1 MSNAANKVWKLLFI
15 DSSEWMH
22 RLVRNRLSTDQLEMM
37 SAFTGADGINLTRA
51 EKPDVILLDS
61 DLSDM
66 SGIECLT
73 SLKQCSESSGIPVIY
88 ASATDEPLER
98 VNAFDR
104 GAHDFVMRPFEFL
117 ELGARINVACRMQ
130 GLIYMLAQ
138 RAQLDGLTGLWNRAY
153 FNTRLAA
160 EHAESRRYQRPTSLI
175 MTDVDRFKS
184 INDRYGHP
192 FGDTVL
198 VQFAALLAGSRVS
211 DVACRYGGEEF
222 ALILPGVSIPEA
234 HEVADRIRTNLMQLC
249 WPKQHD
255 LQVTASFGVAGSES
269 LSQSSPWE
277 ELVECADAALY
288 AAKRRGR
295 NQVVSAPGLSF
306 RATG

>member
-1 MSNAANKVWKLLFI
+1 MSTTSNKIWKLLFI

-22 RLVRNRLSTDQLEMM
+22 RLVRSRVGTDELEVL
-37 SAFTGADGINLTRA
+37 SAFSGADGIALARVA
-51 EKPDVILLDS
+51 KPDVILLDS

-73 SLKQCSESSGIPVIY
+73 HLKQCSECSGIPVIY

-130 GLIYMLAQ
+130 GLLHMLAQ

-160 EHAESRRYQRPTSLI
+160 EYSESRRYRRPTSLI
-175 MTDVDRFKS
+175 MADVDRFKS

-192 FGDTVL
+192 FGDAVL
-198 VQFAALLAGSRVS
+198 VQFATLLGGSRAS

-222 ALILPGVSIPEA
+222 ALILPGVSIEEA
-234 HEVADRIRTNLMQLC
+234 HEVADRIRHNLMQIC

-255 LQVTASFGVAGSES
+255 LQVTASFGVAGTETVTETNR
-269 LSQSSPWE
+269 WE

-295 NQVVSAPGLSF
+295 NQVVSAAHSAF
-306 RATG
+306 RASA